1 MRALTVLFLA
11 AALSVQESEQ
21 PAIRVTVAHVLLD
34 VTVTDRKGTPLTGL
48 RQATSV
54 PPRMP
59 SPVAIPR

>member
-21 PAIRVTVAHVLLD
+21 LAIRVTVANVLLD
-34 VTVTDRKGTPLTGL
+34 VTVTDRKGTPITGP

-54 PPRMP
+54 SPRMA